1 MTKKPPAPSDTAD
14 KFMLRLPDGM
24 RDRLKEE
31 AAKNK
36 RSLNAEIVARLDE
49 SFEIAKTLPVVSG
62 ALDSLE
68 DSIRQNREMVDVSR
82 AVLTEVKGLRAVIR
96 YLAESEDQPDAELK
110 DLLKTMVKSAP
121 GPEGEGQ

>member
-14 KFMLRLPDGM
+14 KFMLRMPDGM
-24 RDRLKEE
+24 RDRLKDE

-36 RSLNAEIVARLDE
+36 RSLNAEIVSRLDD
-49 SFEIAKTLPVVSG
+49 SFEVSKALPMVGG

-68 DSIRQNREMVDVSR
+68 DSIKQNREMVDVSR
-82 AVLTEVKGLRAVIR
+82 AVLSEVKGLRAVIR

-110 DLLKTMVKSAP
+110 SLLRTMVKGTRSSD
-121 GPEGEGQ
+121 ES